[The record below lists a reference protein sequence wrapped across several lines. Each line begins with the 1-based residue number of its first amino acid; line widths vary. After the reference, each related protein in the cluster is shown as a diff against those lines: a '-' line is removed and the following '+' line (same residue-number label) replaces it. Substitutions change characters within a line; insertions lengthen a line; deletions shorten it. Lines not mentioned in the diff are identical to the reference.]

1 MFFVPHG
8 SSLSSLLPS
17 TCKND
22 AMADRTHSAK
32 LFTFPIPDSRKDPVD
47 GLSGVRL
54 LSAESPAA
62 DLVRYIELSDCEKA
76 PILRKFKN
84 VFNENLN
91 YRKG

>member
-1 MFFVPHG
+1 MLFRSVTRASAIWG
-8 SSLSSLLPS
+8 PS
-17 TCKND
+17 IPALKG
-22 AMADRTHSAK
+22 RTVRARPSPPPQHM
-32 LFTFPIPDSRKDPVD
+32 
-47 GLSGVRL
+47 SGVRL